1 MIPSIRGPRGHPVP
15 AIPREDFPMTSVDD
29 ERTDAIRRRA
39 FEISQRPDSDSD
51 SENWARA
58 ERELTRGSSTQTE
71 GERALG
77 PHE

>member
-1 MIPSIRGPRGHPVP
+1 
-15 AIPREDFPMTSVDD
+15 MTSTDD
-29 ERTDAIRRRA
+29 EHFEAIRRRA
-39 FEISQRPDSDSD
+39 YEISQQPDSGSD

-58 ERELTRGSSTQTE
+58 ERELTRGSYLQTE